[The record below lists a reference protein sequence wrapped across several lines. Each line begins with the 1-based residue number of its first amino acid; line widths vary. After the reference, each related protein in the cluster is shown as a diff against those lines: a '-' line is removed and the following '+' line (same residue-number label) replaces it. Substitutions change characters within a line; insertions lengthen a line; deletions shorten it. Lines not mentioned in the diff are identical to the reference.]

1 MERAWRYGIAWFF
14 FSYGTKIVY
23 FIWVCVLFL
32 PWLGMDGTGVLERE
46 LAVGLYF
53 GRFAGLVDEWM
64 DGWMDGV

>member
-1 MERAWRYGIAWFF
+1 M
-14 FSYGTKIVY
+14 
-23 FIWVCVLFL
+23 VLFFLWDKNSLFYLGLCSVL

-46 LAVGLYF
+46 LAVRLYF